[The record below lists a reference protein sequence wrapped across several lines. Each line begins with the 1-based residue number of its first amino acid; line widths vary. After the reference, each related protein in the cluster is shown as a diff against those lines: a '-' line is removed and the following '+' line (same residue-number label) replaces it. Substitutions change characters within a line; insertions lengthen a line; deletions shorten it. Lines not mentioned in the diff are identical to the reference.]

1 MYQGQIKKLQKVAGF
16 ENVERDVLT
25 WRAIPSTKRYFSYS
39 REAFNKK
46 KHSVYGIF
54 HNGLPPR
61 LWKKNIFSTR
71 DFRHLIFVM

>member
-39 REAFNKK
+39 YLLTKK
-46 KHSVYGIF
+46 LISF
-54 HNGLPPR
+54 QQNCTP
-61 LWKKNIFSTR
+61 S
-71 DFRHLIFVM
+71 DFQVWVL